1 MTITQQQYTLS
12 YKIATFNSLKV
23 TKAGVMQNGINYG
36 DSLTI
41 KLINIIE
48 EETEE
53 FGIAEKEQLLEIQIK
68 CDNPTQV
75 AELNMVLRT
84 LKANGVVFE
93 LNGLIPA
100 KPDNSSFFRVVC
112 TDKTDF
118 LIQRLSSLIK
128 KESKGA

>member
-1 MTITQQQYTLS
+1 MTITQQQFTTI
-12 YKIATFNSLKV
+12 YKVATFNSLKV
-23 TKAGVMQNGINYG
+23 TKAGVIDGNSYS

-41 KLINIIE
+41 SLVNKLE
-48 EETEE
+48 EEIED
-53 FGIAEKEQLLEIQIK
+53 FGITEKEILLNIQIK
-68 CDNPTQV
+68 CDNPTQL

-93 LNGLIPA
+93 LNGLIPT

>member
-1 MTITQQQYTLS
+1 MTITQQQYTTI
-12 YKIATFNSLKV
+12 YKVATFNSLKV
-23 TKAGVMQNGINYG
+23 TKAGVMDGNNYG

-84 LKANGVVFE
+84 LKANGVVFD
-93 LNGLIPA
+93 LNGLLPS
-100 KPDNSSFFRVVC
+100 KPEKSSFLKVVC

>member
-23 TKAGVMQNGINYG
+23 TKAGVTQNGINYG

-93 LNGLIPA
+93 LNGLIPT
-100 KPDNSSFFRVVC
+100 KPDNSSFFRFVC

-118 LIQRLSSLIK
+118 LIQKLSSLIK

>member
-84 LKANGVVFE
+84 LKSNGVVFE
-93 LNGLIPA
+93 LNGLVPT

-118 LIQRLSSLIK
+118 LITRLSSLIK